1 MALERVLEKVSE
13 ESPKN
18 LAELLERVSA
28 FATNTSKDTITKA
41 FEFGEKA
48 HLGQVR
54 RSGEPYFTHPIGVA
68 GILCDLG
75 LDQSSII
82 AGLLHDTVED
92 TSVKLEDIEKEF
104 GKDVAELVDGVT
116 KISQMAFRNT
126 HEKQGENIRK
136 MIIAMGKDIRV
147 ILVKLADRLHN
158 MRTLSH
164 MPYHKQERIAQ
175 ETLDIYAPLANRLG
189 ISSIKTELEDL
200 SFRYL
205 RPDIYYDLVQ
215 KVQKKKKEREK
226 YVDDVNKE
234 INEYLEKQGI
244 KADIEG
250 RSKHFF
256 SIYKKM
262 EGKNLE
268 FDQIFDLL
276 GFRILTESI
285 TDCYQVLGIVHSVWK
300 PVPGRFKDYIAL
312 AKSNNYQSLHTTVIG
327 PDAEQI
333 EIQIKTHE
341 MHLIAERG
349 IAAHWKYKEKGKID
363 IVSEKKFTWLRDML
377 TAATQDAGE
386 YLESIKTDLFEA
398 EIYVFTP
405 AGEVREL
412 PDGSTPVDF
421 AYAVHTD
428 VGHHCTGAKVNGK
441 IVPLKHK
448 LKSGDKVEILT
459 SPAQSPNKDWLKFC
473 ITSKAK
479 GKIRAHVRI
488 EERARSMEL
497 GKEIADR
504 ELRRV
509 GQSAKIYKLPEFDKF
524 LKKIGANSIDEFF
537 INLGYGKNSM
547 EHLFDAVIP
556 DWKKQE
562 TTPEAETFIGKV
574 FKSVSGKK
582 KDSIITVDGMSDVL
596 VRYAKCCTPIPG
608 DPIIGFISRGR
619 GVTVHNAACDKVFEI
634 DTKREVEVSWTKES
648 KGWAHAQL
656 RIVSLD
662 KPGFLFKISEAF
674 TLANA
679 NILTAKVRTTKDQ
692 KAVYHFDVN
701 VKDLQHLSLLIQKIQ
716 TIKGIIGVERV

>member
-18 LAELLERVSA
+18 LQELLERVSA
-28 FATNTSKDTITKA
+28 FATNTSKEVITQA

-48 HLGQVR
+48 HQGQVR

-92 TSVKLEDIEKEF
+92 TIVKLEDIEKLF

-116 KISQMAFRNT
+116 KIGQMEFKNT

-215 KVQKKKKEREK
+215 KVQKKKNEREK
-226 YVDDVNKE
+226 YVYTVIAE
-234 INEYLEKQGI
+234 IKGYLDKAEI

-262 EGKNLE
+262 EGKDLE

-276 GFRILTESI
+276 GFRILTNNVS
-285 TDCYQVLGIVHSVWK
+285 DCYQALGIVHSVWK

-312 AKSNNYQSLHTTVIG
+312 AKSNNYQSLHTTVLG

-333 EIQIKTHE
+333 EIQIRTHE

-349 IAAHWKYKEKGKID
+349 IAAHWKYKEKGKVD
-363 IVSEKKFTWLRDML
+363 INSEKKFTWLRDML
-377 TAATQDAGE
+377 SQANQDAGE

-405 AGEVREL
+405 AGDVREL
-412 PDGSTPVDF
+412 PEGSTPVDF
-421 AYAVHTD
+421 AYAVHSD
-428 VGHHCTGAKVNGK
+428 VGHRCTGAKVNGK

-459 SPAQSPNKDWLKFC
+459 SPTQTPNKDWLKFV

-497 GKEIADR
+497 GKEIVDR
-504 ELRRV
+504 ELRRI
-509 GQSAKIYKLPEFDKF
+509 GQGPKLFKTQEFEKF
-524 LKKIGANSIDEFF
+524 MKKIGVNSLDEFY
-537 INLGYGKNSM
+537 ITVGYGKTSM
-547 EHLFDAVIP
+547 DSMFDNVIP
-556 DWKKQE
+556 EWRKQE
-562 TTPEAETFIGKV
+562 PVPEAESFIGKV
-574 FKSVSGKK
+574 FKSAGSKK

-608 DPIIGFISRGR
+608 DPIMGFISRGR
-619 GVTVHNAACDKVFEI
+619 GVTVHNASCDKVFEI
-634 DTKREVEVSWTKES
+634 DNKRQVEVSWTKES

-662 KPGFLFKISEAF
+662 KPGLLFKISEAF

-679 NILTAKVRTTKDQ
+679 NILSAKVRTTKDQ
-692 KAVYHFDVN
+692 KAVYNFEVN
-701 VKDLQHLSLLIQKIQ
+701 VRDLQHLSLVIQKIQ
-716 TIKGIIGVERV
+716 TVNGIIGVERV